1 MLTLRDLMKVPHV
14 EPRIALAVEAQQAL
28 HLGQR
33 RTPRRRAL
41 ASVIEQSLE
50 TVVLV
55 APAQTTHRPRADA
68 QDLGHMD
75 PRLTL
80 LEGVQQDV
88 GNLHGPLH
96 CSPGVGHRH
105 LPGGHDSPAACVER
119 SDHLLSGA
127 VR

>member
-1 MLTLRDLMKVPHV
+1 M
-14 EPRIALAVEAQQAL
+14 
-28 HLGQR
+28 
-33 RTPRRRAL
+33 
-41 ASVIEQSLE
+41 SVIEQSFE
-50 TVVLV
+50 PVVLV
-55 APAQTTHRPRADA
+55 APAQTTHGPRAHA
-68 QDLGHMD
+68 QDLGHVD

-80 LEGVQQDV
+80 LESVQQDV

-127 VR
+127 DKSCTPDIAGEVSLSLTSDLAARV